1 MTSTES
7 MLIKIAA
14 TFTAEPITEPIR
26 FWLAKL
32 GVAAEVELAPYNQVF
47 QQLVDPRSEISR
59 VKRGFRVVLVRPE
72 DWLPAD
78 LPHGDFAASAAR
90 VSDELIAALRTAAP
104 RSPAQLIVCF
114 CPSSPAVQQ
123 DARRAVV
130 LRSFEDRVEH
140 ELRVET
146 GVLVTTSSELGR
158 RYPVDDYHDA
168 YANELGHVP
177 YTAECFAAI
186 GTMVARTIAAT
197 AHAYKVI
204 VLDCDNTLWKG
215 VCAEDGALGVLVDPP
230 WLALQEFMVKQCGM
244 GKLLCLCS
252 KNVESDVMEVFAQRT
267 DMPLKLE
274 HIVAHRINW
283 GPKSDNLKSLADELK
298 LGLDSFIFIDDNPV
312 ECAEVQH
319 NCGSALTLLL
329 PPDPADIPRFLDHV
343 WAFDQFKAF
352 DEDRRRTELYRQ
364 DKQREAFLRGSLTL
378 DDFVSGLGLEI
389 TVWPMLPDQ
398 LPRVAQLTQRT
409 NQFNTTTIRRTES
422 ELQAMLADEYE
433 CLVVH
438 VRDRF
443 GDYGLV
449 GAVLVRLH
457 DRAITVDSMLLSC
470 RALGRGVEHKM
481 LARIGEIAV
490 GQGIAEV
497 DVRFAPTKRNQ
508 PALAFLDSI
517 GSSYRRADGSYRFPG
532 PVLAQ
537 LTFLARVA
545 DAVPVVDEPRPRT
558 ASSPPPR
565 RIPFQDIGEALW
577 NPRQVVAAM
586 PSPVRPTGASSPSRV
601 TGTGTSTEQRIAQIL
616 VELLGFEAI
625 EITDNL
631 FELGIPSVT
640 LVRLASRINAEFA
653 VGLTRSEVFELPS
666 IADIARV
673 VDAQRS
679 AGAPSAAHG

>member
-14 TFTAEPITEPIR
+14 TFTADPITEPIR

-32 GVAAEVELAPYNQVF
+32 GITAEVELAPYNQVF
-47 QQLVDPRSEISR
+47 QQLVDPASELSR

-78 LPHGDFAASAAR
+78 LPHGDIVASATR
-90 VSDELIAALRTAAP
+90 TGDELIAALRSAAP

-114 CPSSPAVQQ
+114 CPSSPAAQQ
-123 DARRAVV
+123 DARRAAV
-130 LRSFEDRVEH
+130 LRSLEDKVFR
-140 ELRVET
+140 ELRSET
-146 GVLVTTSSELGR
+146 GVLVTTSNELGR
-158 RYPVDDYHDA
+158 RYPADDYHDA

-177 YTAECFAAI
+177 YTAEGFAAI
-186 GTMVARTIAAT
+186 GTMVTRTIAAT

-215 VCAEDGALGVLVDPP
+215 VCAEDGALGVRVDPP
-230 WLALQEFMVKQCGM
+230 WLALQEFMVEQCGM

-252 KNVESDVMEVFAQRT
+252 KNVESDVMEVFVQRT
-267 DMPLKLE
+267 DMPLSLE

-283 GPKSDNLKSLADELK
+283 NPKSDNLQSLADELK
-298 LGLDSFIFIDDNPV
+298 LGLDSFIFLDDNPV

-319 NCGSALTLLL
+319 NCGNALTLLL

-364 DKQREAFLRGSLTL
+364 DKEREAFLRGSMTL

-389 TVWPMLPDQ
+389 SVWPFSPAQ

-422 ELQAMLADEYE
+422 ELQTLLADEHE

-449 GAVLVRLH
+449 GAVLVRFH

-470 RALGRGVEHKM
+470 RALGRGVEHEM

-490 GQGIAEV
+490 GQGVADV
-497 DVRFAPTKRNQ
+497 DVLFAPTKRNQ

-517 GSSYRRADGSYRFPG
+517 GPSYRRADGNYRVPAS
-532 PVLAQ
+532 VLAQ
-537 LTFLARVA
+537 LRFSARTA
-545 DAVPVVDEPRPRT
+545 EPVVDEAKPRAT
-558 ASSPPPR
+558 SSPAPR
-565 RIPFQDIGEALW
+565 RLPFQEIGEALW
-577 NPRQVVAAM
+577 NTRQVVAAL
-586 PSPVRPTGASSPSRV
+586 PSVARPTGSSSPSS
-601 TGTGTSTEQRIAQIL
+601 GTGTSTEERVAQIL
-616 VELLGFEAI
+616 SELLGFEPI

-640 LVRLASRINAEFA
+640 LVRLASRINTEFA

-679 AGAPSAAHG
+679 AGAPRAAHG